1 MPTEHSVFRTKLS
14 PKHLKAVLHQV
25 CHSSPPHELAPDAD
39 SIYLIEAFLS
49 STAHIF
55 KQGQLVREGKA
66 ANYTEFK
73 EKAREGIASPYGGGM
88 HLPFPCLAA
97 QRAVGV
103 PSLQVSQ
110 AKDGVRSSL
119 SGWGAVSA
127 Q

>member
-1 MPTEHSVFRTKLS
+1 
-14 PKHLKAVLHQV
+14 
-25 CHSSPPHELAPDAD
+25 
-39 SIYLIEAFLS
+39 
-49 STAHIF
+49 
-55 KQGQLVREGKA
+55 VREGKA

-97 QRAVGV
+97 QRAVDV
-103 PSLQVSQ
+103 PSLQVSCGREG
-110 AKDGVRSSL
+110 AKDGGGSSL